1 MQRRKVFVGGMH
13 HESDTFN
20 PILTSKD
27 DIWVVRG
34 QQLLTSKGKESIN
47 GIIDTLVSAGYEVA
61 PGLIARAVPNGEWDY
76 DYFMVLA
83 REFLD
88 SLKASLP
95 LDALCLSL
103 HGSMRVRGLG
113 EAEGYLLEE
122 IRRLCPNIPIIASL
136 DMHATITEKMMKNAD
151 CFVGYKC
158 APHTDTYETGV
169 LAAKITRHVLEDAV
183 KPYMAAVYLPFI
195 IAGEQ
200 SETNVQ
206 PMKRLTDMLRQVEK
220 RPHIMGASFLLGFP
234 WADVKE
240 NGVSAV
246 VVSDD
251 CQKTADD
258 TALEL
263 AHEFWDTR
271 SEFCFY
277 NETREVGD
285 AIDHTCES
293 LKAGIFPVV
302 LSDSGDN
309 PTAGSSQDVTNFLK
323 AIIADK
329 RLVALDPPLC
339 YQAIY
344 DPSFCSKALDAGV
357 GNHVIGKLGA
367 SSDSVTSTPI
377 SVNAL
382 VKAACRNWEGA
393 QNTDMVLVD
402 IGGIDVV
409 VTSKHVGCY
418 DPEMM
423 RALGVC
429 PEKCKVIVVKL
440 GYLEPEIRA
449 IAKRSIM
456 VLTDGS
462 SNEIFTRLPYRN
474 LRRPIYPLD
483 PETECDFS
491 FIGAYSLV
499 NPFIWEYN
507 DSDV

>member
-1 MQRRKVFVGGMH
+1 MTAEHETDMKRRKVFVGGMH

-20 PILTSKD
+20 PILTSGD

-47 GIIDTLVSAGYEVA
+47 GMVDTLMSAGYEIV
-61 PGLIARAVPNGEWDY
+61 PGLMARAVPNGEWDH
-76 DYFMVLA
+76 DCFMELK
-83 REFLD
+83 RELLE

-103 HGSMRVRGLG
+103 HGSMRVKGLG

-122 IRRLCPNIPIIASL
+122 IRRICPDVPVIASL
-136 DMHATITEKMMKNAD
+136 DMHATITERMMRNAD

-169 LAAKITRHVLEDAV
+169 LAAEITRHVLEDGV
-183 KPYMAAVYLPFI
+183 RPYMAAVHLPFL

-206 PMKRLTDMLRQVEK
+206 PMKRLTDLLRDVEK
-220 RPHIMGASFLLGFP
+220 RPHMMAASFLLGFP
-234 WADVKE
+234 WADVRE
-240 NGVSAV
+240 SGVTAIAV
-246 VVSDD
+246 SND
-251 CQKTADD
+251 CQKIADD

-263 AHEFWDTR
+263 AHEFWDSR
-271 SEFCFY
+271 SDFVFY
-277 NETREVGD
+277 NETREVVD

-293 LKAGIFPVV
+293 LKAGVFPVV

-329 RLVALDPPLC
+329 RLVAMNPPLC

-344 DPSFCSKALDAGV
+344 DPDFCSRAIAAGV
-357 GNHVIGKLGA
+357 GNRFIGNLGA
-367 SSDSVTSTPI
+367 SFDRVTSTPI
-377 SVNAL
+377 HSDAL
-382 VKAACRNWEGA
+382 VKAVCLGWEGA

-402 IGGIDVV
+402 VGGIDVI
-409 VTSKHVGCY
+409 VTSRHVGCY
-418 DPEMM
+418 DPDMM
-423 RALGVC
+423 RALGIC
-429 PEKCKVIVVKL
+429 PEKRKVIVVKL

-449 IAKRSIM
+449 IARRSIM

-462 SNEIFTRLPYRN
+462 TNEIFTRLPYRN
-474 LRRPIYPLD
+474 LKRPIYPLD

-491 FIGAYSLV
+491 FIGHS
-499 NPFIWEYN
+499 
-507 DSDV
+507 